1 MADTETLRGA
11 LEQAVEG
18 LAYIGWKRMFGYD
31 AVFRDGTIFALI
43 WKEGRRHGGIGCR
56 GSQDLDPSL
65 TRHNPLR
72 EFNE

>member
-43 WKEGRRHGGIGCR
+43 WTQASHDTI
-56 GSQDLDPSL
+56 L
-65 TRHNPLR
+65 
-72 EFNE
+72 